1 VFEGFL
7 KTVTSAAFLGTL
19 GKGVATAAVVIL
31 ISEVAK
37 RSTWLA
43 AAVVALPLMTMLTV
57 VAIAMDQK
65 AGTGVANAFVLKT
78 FLLFWPGL
86 IFFIGLIGLQRMG
99 MDFWPAFVLSVVAC
113 FLSTWGFSNLLTSTG
128 WISED

>member
-1 VFEGFL
+1 MFEGFL
-7 KTVTSAAFLGTL
+7 KTVTSGAFLGTL

-57 VAIAMDQK
+57 VASAMDQK

-78 FLLFWPGL
+78 FRRFWPGL
-86 IFFIGLIGLQRMG
+86 IFFIGLIGLQKIG
-99 MDFWPAFVLSVVAC
+99 MEFWLAFAISVAAC
-113 FLSTWGFSNLLTSTG
+113 FLSTWGFSTFLTSAG